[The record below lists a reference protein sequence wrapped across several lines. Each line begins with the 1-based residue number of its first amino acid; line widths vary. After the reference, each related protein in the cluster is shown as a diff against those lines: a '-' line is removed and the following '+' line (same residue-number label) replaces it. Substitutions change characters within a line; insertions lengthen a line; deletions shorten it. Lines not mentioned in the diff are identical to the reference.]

1 MGVIRFNGVSSASIG
16 LVVER
21 PPDYDVAERRYEVI
35 TVPGRNGDILM
46 DDESFANSIRNY
58 EVAIGAEGGNFEK
71 FAMNLSAWLHAS
83 PGYCRLEDSYNPD
96 CYMLARY
103 SGPAT
108 ITNILAQ
115 AGRATLPFDRK
126 PQRFLKSGEVATT
139 FVYTGN
145 ANTSHLLSNPTQ
157 FHSKPLIKIYGNG
170 QCAVDVNGSI
180 VTVADVSGYVYVDCD
195 DEDVYKDAI
204 NMNPKTTLSS
214 AFPKLKPQVNL
225 IKMSGAIDKVEV
237 FPRWWT
243 I

>member
-1 MGVIRFNGVSSASIG
+1 MGVITFNGVSSTSIG
-16 LVVER
+16 LVVES

-35 TVPGRNGDILM
+35 TIPGRNGDILM

-71 FAMNLSAWLHAS
+71 FAMKLSAWLHAS

-126 PQRFLKSGEVATT
+126 PQRFLKSGEVAKT
-139 FVYTGN
+139 FSGN
-145 ANTSHLLSNPTQ
+145 ENTPHLLNNPTQ
-157 FHSKPLIKIYGNG
+157 FLSKPLITIYGTG

-180 VTVADVSGYVYVDCD
+180 VTVADVSGYVYVNCET
-195 DEDVYKDAI
+195 EDVYKDAI

-214 AFPKLKPQVNL
+214 TFPKLKPQSNV
-225 IKMSGAIDKVEV
+225 IKMSGGIDKVEV